1 MTRVQSVRTA
11 ATLPPHLAAFFVS
24 RPVHP
29 APRGSGFVPPRGV
42 LAELA
47 QRGGRG

>member
-1 MTRVQSVRTA
+1 MTRVQPARTA

-24 RPVHP
+24 RPVQS
-29 APRGSGFVPPRGV
+29 APRGLGYVPPRGV